1 MAGRVDDVDL
11 DAVIA
16 NRRVLGEDGDAL
28 LSLEHVRIHDQ
39 LTDLLMRG
47 EDVRLLQQGVDERGL
62 AMVNVRD
69 DGHVAQIG
77 TAPRFQLG
85 YRHGRTILSDSLAGL
100 ARRLGKE
107 VEYQPVEAL
116 PRLPLWRVSPVLGSK
131 DPPAGERFPRPFCVA
146 RGE

>member
-16 NRRVLGEDGDAL
+16 NRRDLGEDDDAL

-39 LTDLLMRG
+39 LTDLLMGG

-62 AMVNVRD
+62 AMINVRD

-100 ARRLGKE
+100 ARPPGKE
-107 VEYQPVEAL
+107 GAYQPAETLRL
-116 PRLPLWRVSPVLGSK
+116 PPLWRGS
-131 DPPAGERFPRPFCVA
+131 PRPA
-146 RGE
+146 H